1 VTNAAAR
8 GQGTVPGPADPAG
21 GCRRGLVVAVDGPA
35 GSGKSSAARGAASAL
50 GLRYLDTGAM
60 YRALTWWLLARKAD
74 VASPAEVARLAG
86 RPVIAVGT
94 DPQAPSVQ
102 VDGRDVAGPIRS
114 RAVSNAVS
122 AVASVPQV
130 RQRLIAMQRDIIAD
144 AVAAGPGIV
153 AEGRDIGSV
162 VAPGAQVK
170 VFLTASEQ
178 VRAARRAADLA
189 ADPAA
194 TTALTM
200 REIASRDRRDAA
212 QTTMAAD
219 AVRIDATSLPL
230 DDVIAQIVSL
240 ARGSRA
246 GAAWTG

>member
-1 VTNAAAR
+1 M
-8 GQGTVPGPADPAG
+8 

-35 GSGKSSAARGAASAL
+35 GSGKSSAARGVASAL

-74 VASPAEVARLAG
+74 VTSAAEVAGLAG
-86 RPVIAVGT
+86 LPVISVGT
-94 DPQAPSVQ
+94 DPQAPSVE
-102 VDGRDVAGPIRS
+102 VDGRDVAGPIRG
-114 RAVSNAVS
+114 RPVSNAVS
-122 AVASVPQV
+122 SVASVPQV
-130 RQRLIAMQRDIIAD
+130 RQRLIAMQREVIAD
-144 AVAAGPGIV
+144 AVTSGPGIV

-162 VAPGAQVK
+162 VAPDAQVK
-170 VFLTASEQ
+170 VFLTASEE
-178 VRAARRAADLA
+178 VRAVRRAADLA

-200 REIASRDRRDAA
+200 AEIASRDRRDAA
-212 QTTMAAD
+212 QTAMAPD

-230 DDVIAQIVSL
+230 DEVIAQIVSL

-246 GAAWTG
+246 GAAWTR

>member
-1 VTNAAAR
+1 M
-8 GQGTVPGPADPAG
+8 

-35 GSGKSSAARGAASAL
+35 GSGKSSAARGVASAL

-74 VASPAEVARLAG
+74 VTSAAEVAGLAG
-86 RPVIAVGT
+86 LPVISVGT
-94 DPQAPSVQ
+94 DPQAPSVE
-102 VDGRDVAGPIRS
+102 VDGRDVAGPIRG

-122 AVASVPQV
+122 SVASVPQV
-130 RQRLIAMQRDIIAD
+130 RQRLIAMQREIIAD
-144 AVAAGPGIV
+144 AVTSGPGIV

-162 VAPGAQVK
+162 VAPDAQVK
-170 VFLTASEQ
+170 VFLTASEE
-178 VRAARRAADLA
+178 VRAVRRAADLA

-200 REIASRDRRDAA
+200 REIASRDRRDVA
-212 QTTMAAD
+212 QTAMAPD
-219 AVRIDATSLPL
+219 AVQIDATSLPL
-230 DDVIAQIVSL
+230 DEVIAQIVSL

-246 GAAWTG
+246 GAAWTR

>member
-1 VTNAAAR
+1 
-8 GQGTVPGPADPAG
+8 
-21 GCRRGLVVAVDGPA
+21 
-35 GSGKSSAARGAASAL
+35 
-50 GLRYLDTGAM
+50 
-60 YRALTWWLLARKAD
+60 
-74 VASPAEVARLAG
+74 
-86 RPVIAVGT
+86 
-94 DPQAPSVQ
+94 
-102 VDGRDVAGPIRS
+102 
-114 RAVSNAVS
+114 
-122 AVASVPQV
+122 VPQV
-130 RQRLIAMQRDIIAD
+130 RQRLITMQREIIAD

-170 VFLTASEQ
+170 VFLTASEE

-219 AVRIDATSLPL
+219 AVRIDATALPL
-230 DDVIAQIVSL
+230 DDVIGQIVSL